1 MTQPSKLSA
10 NARNPRPRAALRTV
24 ASGVVLAF
32 TLTACSVAPLPDH
45 GAASASATD
54 SRPVVVTTFSV
65 LADLV
70 RQIGGDRVR
79 VESITKPGAEIHGY
93 EPTPSDLKRIAD
105 ADLLLNNGLG
115 LEAWFERFVQTIDA
129 PRVTLSEG
137 IEAIPITVG
146 GYAGHPNPHAW
157 IAPSQARI
165 YVKNALA
172 ALSDL
177 APQDASYF
185 EQNAAVLD
193 QKLDDILESARERLS
208 GGTTSALVTCEG
220 AFSYLARDLNIGE
233 HYLWPV
239 NAESEGSPRQ
249 IREQIAYIRSNKIPA
264 VFCESTVPA
273 GPQERVAAETGAEWG
288 GTLYVDSLSAA
299 DGPVPDYLSLV
310 EYTVDKI
317 VEGLHDS

>member
-1 MTQPSKLSA
+1 
-10 NARNPRPRAALRTV
+10 
-24 ASGVVLAF
+24 
-32 TLTACSVAPLPDH
+32 
-45 GAASASATD
+45 
-54 SRPVVVTTFSV
+54 VVTTFSV

-129 PRVTLSEG
+129 PRVVLSEG
-137 IEAIPITVG
+137 IDPIPITVG

-157 IAPSQARI
+157 IAPTQAKV

-172 ALSDL
+172 ALSQL
-177 APQDASYF
+177 SPHDASYF
-185 EQNAAVLD
+185 AENAAALD
-193 QKLDDILESARERLS
+193 TKLEDILTSARQRLA
-208 GGTTSALVTCEG
+208 GGTTAALVTCEG
-220 AFSYLARDLNIGE
+220 AFSYLARDLGIGE

-249 IREQIAYIRSNKIPA
+249 IREQITYVRENKVPA
-264 VFCESTVPA
+264 VFCESTVPP

-288 GTLYVDSLSAA
+288 GLLYVDSLSEA

-310 EYTVDKI
+310 KFTVDQI
-317 VEGLHDS
+317 AEGLHDS